1 MNKGDAAQILVEAV
15 RRDKERFDKFFD
27 KFCEENDVTGK
38 EKNIVKGLRTSAIRG
53 VCDFFC
59 DVLEKP
65 ERGFEKVKKTNLNQE
80 DIILPKRSTVFSA
93 GYDFYSPVDCVIG
106 SGEQKCIPSGVKAYM
121 LSDEVLK
128 IYPRS
133 SMGVKKHLILPNT
146 VGIIDSDYY
155 NNSSNEGHI
164 MLFLYNYDN
173 EPHII
178 HKGDKVAQGIFQKFL
193 VSDDAPVD
201 SRDGGIG
208 STGK

>member
-1 MNKGDAAQILVEAV
+1 MSKVDAAQILVEAV
-15 RRDKERFDKFFD
+15 RREKERFD
-27 KFCEENDVTGK
+27 KFCEENDVTRE
-38 EKNIVKGLRTSAIRG
+38 EKKIIKGLRMSTIEGICNS
-53 VCDFFC
+53 FC

-65 ERGFEKVKKTNLNQE
+65 ERGFERVENTNLNPE
-80 DIILPKRSTVFSA
+80 DIILPRRSTIFSA

-133 SMGVKKHLILPNT
+133 SMGVKKHLILSNT

-178 HKGDKVAQGIFQKFL
+178 HKGDKIAQGIFQKFL
-193 VSDDAPVD
+193 ISDDVPDD

-208 STGK
+208 STGE

>member
-1 MNKGDAAQILVEAV
+1 
-15 RRDKERFDKFFD
+15 
-27 KFCEENDVTGK
+27 
-38 EKNIVKGLRTSAIRG
+38 
-53 VCDFFC
+53 
-59 DVLEKP
+59 
-65 ERGFEKVKKTNLNQE
+65 
-80 DIILPKRSTVFSA
+80 
-93 GYDFYSPVDCVIG
+93 
-106 SGEQKCIPSGVKAYM
+106 M

-178 HKGDKVAQGIFQKFL
+178 HKGDKIAQGIFQKFL

-208 STGK
+208 STGE

>member
-15 RRDKERFDKFFD
+15 QREKERFDKFFD
-27 KFCEENDVTGK
+27 KFCEENDVTGR
-38 EKNIVKGLRTSAIRG
+38 EKKVVKGLRMSAIEG
-53 VCDFFC
+53 ICNSFC
-59 DVLEKP
+59 DAPEKP
-65 ERGFEKVKKTNLNQE
+65 ERGFEKVKKASLKQE

-133 SMGVKKHLILPNT
+133 SMGVKKHLILSNT
-146 VGIIDSDYY
+146 VAIIDSDYY

-164 MLFLYNYDN
+164 MLFLYNYDT
-173 EPHII
+173 EPRVV
-178 HKGDKVAQGIFQKFL
+178 HKGDKIAQGIFQKFL

-208 STGK
+208 STGE